1 MSNNINFIKSLNLRM
16 NKEEKNETQNIKDNK
31 VETKKLRTV
40 ILSKNVNDYN
50 KGE

>member
-16 NKEEKNETQNIKDNK
+16 NKEKNETQNIKDNK

-40 ILSKNVNDYN
+40 ILSKNVNDYD

>member
-16 NKEEKNETQNIKDNK
+16 NKEEKNEIQNIKDNK

-40 ILSKNVNDYN
+40 ILSKNVNDYD